1 MIVGRAEACGRIDA
15 LTSDLRRGE
24 GGALMVSGP
33 AGIGKSILLDYAADR
48 AEGMRVIRAK
58 GAPDEAGLTYAGLS
72 QVMTP
77 LLEFLPALVATQAA
91 AVEAALAIGPAV
103 GADSF
108 PVYAGTLGL
117 FVAAAAVG
125 PIVVLVDDC
134 QWLDIASMRA
144 LLFAQRRLQHERV
157 LFLLA
162 SRTDGAP
169 VPVGGDLPTLALP
182 GLELGSAAE
191 LVEQRGLRVNDEVL
205 GWLVRAT
212 GGNPLALLDLPT
224 YLPAEELAVLAIRS
238 EPAPVGPALSA
249 AYIRAVADMA
259 STAKDALLITAMLD
273 ESCLAVVARALRTVG
288 LTLSALEAAEEAG
301 LVNLDNGVARM
312 RHPLARSAVIQSAS
326 AKARRAAH
334 LACAEG
340 LRESTRTVDDE
351 ARVWHL
357 ADATVGTD
365 ESIAELLEAHA
376 RSAMA
381 RTGYGASCLINQRAA
396 ELSPT
401 GPARTRR
408 LLAAAEAGLAAGL
421 PHQSQKLLGL
431 LEGDDS
437 TSDDCS
443 AAIVHLRGRLQSAAG
458 DPPGPA
464 VVLQHEA
471 ERIRDS
477 NPALAIQISLDAAFA
492 TVLAGDMDRAADA
505 AQLVA
510 SIGRTLGPGAVAA
523 GDLMVGTVQA
533 MSGAGEDARPR
544 LEAFRAAVDLCD
556 PSVEVLQQLVY
567 LGTAYLMINALDEAR
582 TVLDRTVAAARQCGA
597 VGALP
602 FALAMSAATN
612 YRLGAWE
619 QGYAQAS
626 EATTLADDIGQAPIR
641 PNSQV
646 MLAQIDAA
654 RGCEKGRSHALTV
667 IREARAMGATFI
679 EAQGL
684 SMLGLLELG
693 TGNPA
698 AAVEPLESC
707 GRLSRQFGVFELGH
721 LQWAAEL
728 IEAQVRCGRR
738 AATSSTLEVM
748 RGAAHGGTTRLDQAV
763 LARCE
768 GMVSTDAGW
777 EEHFR
782 RAIELHA
789 GCNMRPFEIART
801 ELCFGERLRRQR
813 RRKDAR
819 QHLTQAWERFAG
831 LGAATWALRASQEI
845 AALGGTA
852 PGPVSHAV
860 DLLTPQEFQVAVA
873 VTGGATNKEVANSL
887 FLSPKTVEF
896 HLSAIYRRLG
906 LSSRAELA
914 NALGE
919 RLQAGLTPKPNG

>member
-24 GGALMVSGP
+24 GGALMLSGP

-77 LLEFLPALVATQAA
+77 LLEFLPSLVATQAA

-125 PIVVLVDDC
+125 PIVVIVDDC
-134 QWLDIASMRA
+134 QWLDSASMRA

-162 SRTDGAP
+162 ARADGAP
-169 VPVGGDLPTLALP
+169 ESVGGDLPTLALP

-238 EPAPVGPALSA
+238 EPAPVGPAVSA
-249 AYIRAVADMA
+249 AYIRAVADMS
-259 STAKDALLITAMLD
+259 STAKDALLIAAMLD
-273 ESCLAVVARALRTVG
+273 ENAMPIVERALRFAG
-288 LTLSALEAAEEAG
+288 LTVTVLSTAEEAG
-301 LVNLDNGVARM
+301 LLSLANGTVRM

-326 AKARRAAH
+326 AKGRRAAH

-340 LRESTRTVDDE
+340 LCASARTVDKE

-357 ADATVGTD
+357 ADATVGAD

-381 RTGYGASCLINQRAA
+381 RTGYGAACLINQRAA
-396 ELSPT
+396 ELSPA

-431 LEGDDS
+431 LEGDVAA
-437 TSDDCS
+437 SDQCS

-458 DPPGPA
+458 DPPGAA

-471 ERIRDS
+471 ERIRDI

-492 TVLAGDMDRAADA
+492 TVLAGDMGRAADA

-510 SIGRTLGPGAVAA
+510 SIGQALGPGAVAA
-523 GDLMVGTVQA
+523 GDLMVGIVQA

-544 LEAFRAAVDLCD
+544 LDAFRAAVDRPQ
-556 PSVEVLQQLVY
+556 PSVDLLQQLVY
-567 LGTAYLMINALDEAR
+567 LGTAYLMINALDEAL

-619 QGYAQAS
+619 RGYAQAS

-654 RGCEKGRSHALTV
+654 RGREKGRSHALTV

-693 TGNPA
+693 IGHPA

-728 IEAQVRCGRR
+728 IEAQVRCGRG
-738 AATSSTLEVM
+738 AATSETLDIM
-748 RGAAHGGTTRLDQAV
+748 RGAVHGGTTRLDQAV

-768 GMVSTDAGW
+768 GMVSTNADW
-777 EEHFR
+777 ESHFL
-782 RAIELHA
+782 RALELHA
-789 GCNMRPFEIART
+789 GRNVRPFELART

-819 QHLTQAWERFAG
+819 LHLTQAWEIFSD
-831 LGAATWALRASQEI
+831 LGAAPWALRASQEI

-852 PGPVSHAV
+852 PGPASHAV
-860 DLLTPQEFQVAVA
+860 DLLTPQEFQVAMA
-873 VTGGATNKEVANSL
+873 VTGGATNKEAANSL

-906 LSSRAELA
+906 LNSRAELA

-919 RLQAGLTPKPNG
+919 RLHAGVAPNG